1 MIELGDI
8 VLHSDQFAMG
18 GYWSGSEGRQHQCYV
33 AMIPISR
40 YASVEDFEC
49 PPVNGAWAETATAPI
64 HWATPRPKRKG
75 RTLSREKTS
84 VDKPEPET
92 WKPPK
97 PKKFDFTTPNFT
109 TLYTEM
115 WNHGIIESVKK
126 DLQLGHDDLDWYIRR
141 LDIWLKN
148 FDWYD
153 DPDTTLNH
161 IQLTGLFMEVI
172 LHEYR
177 QRSTQVLAF
186 LRKCFS

>member
-33 AMIPISR
+33 AMIPLSR
-40 YASVEDFEC
+40 YAIAMTLPSESME
-49 PPVNGAWAETATAPI
+49 PGPRYNQN
-64 HWATPRPKRKG
+64 PRPKPR

-92 WKPPK
+92 WKPPP

-141 LDIWLKN
+141 LDIWLRN
-148 FDWYD
+148 FDWHD

-161 IQLTGLFMEVI
+161 IELTGLFMEVI

-186 LRKCFS
+186 LRRCFT